1 MRPNEKTYVTA
12 VTISNGWGT
21 ETQYLRSEDVAT
33 MIEWDHGVMICTE
46 NEYLMF
52 VPFER
57 LVSVMFDVEDE
68 DA

>member
-1 MRPNEKTYVTA
+1 MRPNEKIYVTA

-33 MIEWDHGVMICTE
+33 ISEWDHGVMIRTE
-46 NEYLMF
+46 DEYLMF